1 MTNWKKKLHY
11 WTQREILAYS
21 KRAYKYIK
29 KLMQI
34 KKYDVTHAFFG
45 IPSGAIAYLFKKEIP
60 YVVSLRGSD
69 VPGFNKRFSLQYVF
83 LKPIIKKIWSEA
95 SAVISNSAGLKQL
108 ALKTSPNQEI
118 GIIYNGVDIN
128 KFKPIEEKNNEIFTI
143 LCVAR
148 LIERKG
154 IDYLI
159 NAIPLV
165 LEKQRDVRL
174 ILVGEGNLEN
184 ELKKLCKD
192 LDLEEYVLF
201 KGRVEHDDLP
211 DLYSSSDVF
220 VLPSKNE
227 GMSNT
232 VLEAMASGLPIITTD
247 TGGTQELIKDNGIV
261 VHVEDSKTIASAILH
276 LADDYSLC
284 KTMGT
289 ISRKIADGLSW
300 KKVAEN
306 YLEIYKKVT
315 G

>member
-1 MTNWKKKLHY
+1 
-11 WTQREILAYS
+11 
-21 KRAYKYIK
+21 
-29 KLMQI
+29 
-34 KKYDVTHAFFG
+34 
-45 IPSGAIAYLFKKEIP
+45 
-60 YVVSLRGSD
+60 
-69 VPGFNKRFSLQYVF
+69 VF